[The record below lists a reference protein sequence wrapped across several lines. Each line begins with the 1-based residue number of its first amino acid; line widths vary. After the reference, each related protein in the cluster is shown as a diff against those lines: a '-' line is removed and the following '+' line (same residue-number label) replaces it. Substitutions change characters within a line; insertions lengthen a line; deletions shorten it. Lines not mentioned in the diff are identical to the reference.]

1 MVLTLCHFSSCHHSI
16 VEANSTREHRRV
28 LSLLCC
34 SAGVEETGRLACP
47 FCGKAPREAA
57 ASWESALTSFTP
69 HLLPCAHHPK
79 QSVGARSRRKIY
91 GAGHLSMSLLFS
103 PLFSEPCSLRCFT
116 TFSKFPSCSSVWRI
130 CHDPVVHH
138 QLQRKSPHKTFNHM
152 ISSSSQDIKVFLLPR
167 LRETFKNTV

>member
-16 VEANSTREHRRV
+16 VEAKSTREHRRV

-34 SAGVEETGRLACP
+34 SAGVEETGCLACP

-69 HLLPCAHHPK
+69 HLLFCAHHPK

-91 GAGHLSMSLLFS
+91 GAGHLSMSLLFP
-103 PLFSEPCSLRCFT
+103 PLFFWALLTEMLHDFLKVSFLFFCVKNLSW
-116 TFSKFPSCSSVWRI
+116 SSG
-130 CHDPVVHH
+130 
-138 QLQRKSPHKTFNHM
+138 SPPTPK
-152 ISSSSQDIKVFLLPR
+152 
-167 LRETFKNTV
+167 KNRT

>member
-1 MVLTLCHFSSCHHSI
+1 MEKFHVIMNCSHALPFLILSSQYSWGKIYTWAPPCPVTALLLSGSGGNR
-16 VEANSTREHRRV
+16 APG
-28 LSLLCC
+28 LSLLWQSSEGGCC
-34 SAGVEETGRLACP
+34 
-47 FCGKAPREAA
+47 
-57 ASWESALTSFTP
+57 TP
-69 HLLPCAHHPK
+69 HLLLCAHHPK

-91 GAGHLSMSLLFS
+91 GAGHLSMSLLFP

-167 LRETFKNTV
+167 LRETFKNTI